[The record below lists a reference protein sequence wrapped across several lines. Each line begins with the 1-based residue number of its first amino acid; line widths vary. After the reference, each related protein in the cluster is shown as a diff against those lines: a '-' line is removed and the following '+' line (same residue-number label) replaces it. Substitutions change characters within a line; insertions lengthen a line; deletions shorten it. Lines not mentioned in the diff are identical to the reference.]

1 MNKFAKVSLVVL
13 ICVLLAACSG
23 KETQP
28 IANTSI
34 PVPSTTPFPTFPPY
48 PTKQILVNYWF
59 GGEHDSFDAVLGAK
73 FSKIALYSDG
83 QIIFRGDPYRQK
95 KLSSDEINALLSELE
110 NLGFYSIET
119 NQQHDPTDQLYDF
132 GDQYEKVYDGTYICV
147 NVNSGRERELCTYEH
162 YKEFLKPPMK
172 KILEFMDNFKPTN
185 LSVYHPDRLVL
196 EILPHGAAPENENS
210 KLLAWPANFPV
221 LPDHWEIM
229 YVEGEIAAE
238 VFNFFG
244 NTQNDRRVT
253 LNGKEYTVYARPL
266 LPHETPAWY

>member
-1 MNKFAKVSLVVL
+1 MMFILF
-13 ICVLLAACSG
+13 AACSR

-28 IANTSI
+28 TAFSSI
-34 PVPSTTPFPTFPPY
+34 PFPSTTPFPTFPPY

-73 FSKIALYSDG
+73 YSKIVLYSDG
-83 QIIFRGDPYRQK
+83 QVIFRGDPYRQK
-95 KLSSDEINALLSELE
+95 QLSSDEINALLSELD

-119 NQQHDPTDQLYDF
+119 NQQHDTTDPLYDF

-147 NVNSGRERELCTYEH
+147 KVNNGRERELCTYEH
-162 YKEFLKPPMK
+162 YKDFLKPPMK
-172 KILEFMDNFKPTN
+172 KILEFMDNFEPSN
-185 LSVYHPDRLVL
+185 LSVYQPDRLLL
-196 EILPHGAAPENENS
+196 EIQPLGAVSENENS
-210 KLLAWPANFPV
+210 KLIAWPANFPV

-229 YVEGEIAAE
+229 YVEGEIATE

-244 NTQNDRRVT
+244 NTQDDRRVT

-266 LPHETPAWY
+266 LPHETPMWY